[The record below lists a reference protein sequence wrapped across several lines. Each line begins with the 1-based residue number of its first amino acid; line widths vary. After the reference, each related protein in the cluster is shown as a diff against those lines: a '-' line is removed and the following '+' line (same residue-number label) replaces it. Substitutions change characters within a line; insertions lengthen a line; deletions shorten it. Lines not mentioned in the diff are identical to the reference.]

1 MRTLPEARTVAED
14 TAPREVVVV
23 VNRHSRH
30 SDAEIARLHDTLA
43 AHGLHVAAFHVE
55 SAEEGC
61 RKSIKRAAKA
71 GAPAILVGG
80 GDGTMTHAV
89 NALAKRESVMGVLP
103 FGTGNSF
110 AQSLGIP
117 LHDLD
122 AAIAVI
128 AQGHVERI
136 DLGVVNGTYF
146 ANFATVGLS
155 SEIAASTPRILK
167 RLVGAV
173 AYGLA
178 SIRPM
183 LTHKAFRARI
193 DWKGGRLDVTTQ
205 DIIVANGRF
214 YGDTPV
220 APEATIVDGRLHL
233 FTTDNGSALGA
244 ARTYIALGR
253 GMQARLPDAHLLTAR
268 AFAVRTRKRQP
279 IAIDGSPLEKTPA
292 RFRVAREAL
301 RVFVPETGVA
311 HG

>member
-1 MRTLPEARTVAED
+1 VLV
-14 TAPREVVVV
+14 
-23 VNRHSRH
+23 
-30 SDAEIARLHDTLA
+30 
-43 AHGLHVAAFHVE
+43 AHGLHVAALHVE
-55 SAEEGC
+55 SLEEDC
-61 RKSIKRAAKA
+61 MKRIKRAAKA

-89 NALAKRESVMGVLP
+89 NALAKSESVMGVLP

-122 AAIAVI
+122 AAVAVI
-128 AQGHVERI
+128 ARGNVQRI
-136 DLGVVNGTYF
+136 DLGLVNGTYF
-146 ANFATVGLS
+146 ANFATIGLS

-167 RLVGAV
+167 KLAGAV

-178 SIRPM
+178 SIKPM
-183 LTHKAFRARI
+183 LTHRAFRAKI
-193 DWKGGRLDVTTQ
+193 DWKGGRLTVTTQ

-220 APEATIVDGRLHL
+220 APDATIVDGRLHL
-233 FTTDNGSALGA
+233 FTTDNGSSLAA

-253 GMQARLPDAHLLTAR
+253 GMQARLPDAHVVTAR
-268 AFAVRTRKRQP
+268 AFTIRTRRRQP
-279 IAIDGSPLEKTPA
+279 IAIDGSPLQKTPA

-301 RVFVPETGVA
+301 RVFVPEDGVA

>member
-1 MRTLPEARTVAED
+1 M
-14 TAPREVVVV
+14 APREVVVV

-30 SDAEIARLHDTLA
+30 SDAEIVRLHDALA
-43 AHGLHVAAFHVE
+43 AHGLRVAAFHAE
-55 SAEEGC
+55 SKETGC
-61 RKSIKRAAKA
+61 TKCIKRAAKA

-89 NALAKRESVMGVLP
+89 NELAKRESVLGVLP

-122 AAIAVI
+122 AALAVI
-128 AQGHVERI
+128 ARGHVECV

-155 SEIAASTPRILK
+155 SEIAAATPRALK
-167 RLVGAV
+167 KLTGAV

-183 LTHKAFRARI
+183 LTHRAFRARI

-205 DIIVANGRF
+205 DVVVANGRF

-220 APEATIVDGRLHL
+220 APDATIVDGRLHL
-233 FTTDNGSALGA
+233 FTTDNGSALAA

-253 GMQARLPDAHLLTAR
+253 GEHARLPDAHLITAR
-268 AFAVRTRKRQP
+268 AFTVRTRKRQP

-292 RFRVAREAL
+292 RFRVARGAL